1 MKKIF
6 TFLFVAAAAL
16 VARATDYTVP
26 MVITVN
32 GESVEQVSTI
42 SITENEGLYDVN
54 LKNFMLAS
62 EDGPMPVG
70 NIELK
75 GIAPQKEADATLLL
89 TTGLVDITEGDDPS
103 IPLWMASVLPPV
115 NVLLNGKIHGDHIRF
130 FIDIDLTETLQQKIQ
145 VEIGDGYQLAN
156 RSFETW
162 HTSTSDNVEPNAW
175 HSFESA
181 TGSMAAMAT
190 MFGTHIG
197 MSDDAHSGSA
207 SARIFATSII
217 GIVANG
223 TMTTG
228 RMNAGSATATDV
240 ANHAYIDMSSTD
252 VDGNGDPYYSPMYA
266 YPDSI
271 AVWVK
276 FKQGTPNAS
285 HPYAT
290 ISAVITDGTYYQDPE
305 DKEYSNV
312 IGKAKNSTIAE
323 TGDEWVRVTAP
334 FVYSDAALALD
345 PKAVLITISTNA
357 APGQGSGNDEVLVD
371 DISFI
376 YNAKVTGIKIKG
388 QSVPDF
394 NPEVRVYNMEI
405 NEELTFDDITFVAEG
420 NSVHSL
426 KYIEPSDEGYT
437 CYFVALSGDMITTN
451 LYVVNVKSTATAIQT
466 ISAPA
471 SQSAV
476 YYTLDGIHVQAPQSG
491 KIYICR
497 KADGTVTKVLK

>member
-6 TFLFVAAAAL
+6 TLLFVAAAAL

-42 SITENEGLYDVN
+42 SVTENEGLYDVN

-62 EDGPMPVG
+62 ADGPMGVG
-70 NIELK
+70 NVELK
-75 GIAPQKEADATLLL
+75 GIKPQQQADATLLL
-89 TTGLVDITEGDDPS
+89 TSGLVTITEGDDPS
-103 IPLWMASVLPPV
+103 VPMWMAQILPPV
-115 NVLLNGKIHGDHIRF
+115 YVVLSGKIQGDHLRF

-145 VEIGDGYQLAN
+145 VEIGEGYQLAN
-156 RSFETW
+156 RGFENW
-162 HTSTSDNVEPNAW
+162 HTSTDEYVEPNAW

-181 TGSMAAMAT
+181 SGSLAAFA
-190 MFGTHIG
+190 GHHIEK
-197 MSDDAHSGSA
+197 SADAHSGAA
-207 SARIFATSII
+207 SARIFATSIF
-217 GIVANG
+217 GIIANG

-228 RMNAGSATATDV
+228 RMNAGSMSATDA

-266 YPDSI
+266 YPDSV

-276 FKQGTPNAS
+276 FKQGTPNAA

-312 IGKAKNSTIAE
+312 IGKAKNNTIAE
-323 TGDEWVRVTAP
+323 TNGEWVRVTAP
-334 FVYSDAALALD
+334 FVYSDAALGID

-357 APGQGSGNDEVLVD
+357 DPGQGSDKDEVLVD

-376 YNAKVTGIKIKG
+376 YNANVTDIKIKG
-388 QSVPDF
+388 QSIKDF
-394 NPEVRVYNMEI
+394 KPEVRLYEMEL
-405 NEELTFDDITFVAEG
+405 NEELTLEDITGVVEG
-420 NSVHSL
+420 NSAHSL
-426 KYIEPSDEGYT
+426 KHIETTDEGYT
-437 CYFVALSGDMITTN
+437 CYFVGISGDMVSSN
-451 LYVVNVKSTATAIQT
+451 PYVVNVKSTATDIRNV
-466 ISAPA
+466 APA
-471 SQSAV
+471 ADQTET
-476 YYTLDGIHVQAPQSG
+476 YYTLDGIQVQTPQAG

-497 KADGTVTKVLK
+497 KADGSVTKVLK